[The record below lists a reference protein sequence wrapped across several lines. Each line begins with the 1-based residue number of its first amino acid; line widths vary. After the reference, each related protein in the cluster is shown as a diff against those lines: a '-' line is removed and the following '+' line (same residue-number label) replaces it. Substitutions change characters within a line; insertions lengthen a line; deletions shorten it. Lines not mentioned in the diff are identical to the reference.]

1 MTRFM
6 DDANFNTLIARERHL
21 WQHHLSALR
30 VAKLAE
36 VAWEDAC
43 DRLNLERLRRA
54 AGQRLADHMQA
65 QERREQL

>member
-1 MTRFM
+1 M
-6 DDANFNTLIARERHL
+6 DDASFNALIARERHL

-36 VAWEDAC
+36 LEWETVC
-43 DRLNLERLRRA
+43 DSLNLERLRRA

>member
-1 MTRFM
+1 MTM
-6 DDANFNTLIARERHL
+6 DDASFNALIERERRL

-36 VAWEDAC
+36 VEWEDAC
-43 DRLNLERLRRA
+43 DHLNLERLRRA

-65 QERREQL
+65 QERRAQL